1 MKLKSLVLLF
11 FSFCWLGF
19 SQQDVASIDLVDFNN
34 SVIYGSGSGVTVHFN
49 PKGIYKFENGVGD
62 NQFFLELSDA
72 GGIFPATPTIL
83 STVDGFFITTINGI
97 IPANSSGNYRLRV
110 RASKGL
116 LSYDAA
122 NPQIPV
128 YGEVISAE
136 TVLFSITE
144 ASVLAPVVAYSRIT
158 PNSNKFDCTVES
170 NFDYDPTFG
179 SLTLASG
186 NTSQVLGTA
195 VQRRILISNINPNSE
210 YTIRKIDAINGV
222 IENVESFTQTSPLY
236 YVIPD
241 DIGIGTYNY
250 EIQELDNDSGL
261 SSTYTVVLI
270 LHRSTTTLGN
280 NSSENVCVETDV
292 IFNIDITNSGIGEN
306 YRGSYYEFDFGDGSD
321 IEIFTHAEILANP
334 ELIHY
339 YQDVSCN
346 FDPNYFELKKRMYN
360 KYNSDE
366 NESCMYQPIG
376 NGVTKL
382 VNTSKSPDALI
393 SSTDICENQNI
404 VVNNLSTLGE
414 YGLGVQNCDDG
425 ANFYWEIMSPS
436 GTLFEVF
443 IEDGEIED
451 PNNWLIDTNSDGL
464 LDIVIPSST
473 VDPGCWGFRLFAVN
487 QDLCNTESVYP
498 PLSEPRFIVN
508 VDAIADADFE
518 FLDENDQIISEICF
532 GQPVTFENAS
542 NVLDYDC
549 QNPNY
554 TWTISPNNGYNF
566 VDPFTENSQSPDVIF
581 DVPGVYDITLT
592 VSNICGESYK
602 TKSITILG
610 DPTVDFTNPSLAVCE
625 NINEFNSNGY
635 TLDFSNPSIA
645 PTYSSTPY
653 QPTSFTWTVTGG
665 DEGIDY
671 TFDSIFGQNTIFPI
685 IYFSSFGEY
694 VISVQVNGNC
704 SGSNNANFSFVYDQ
718 TPIIENNDLLQELCS
733 GDQTQEVVY
742 ISDMPLATY
751 SYTITAD
758 AEISGYEGIDFSN
771 GIPVMTLINS
781 PPSNVTN
788 SLIITVTPTVDNC
801 TGNPIDFIF
810 TVNPT
815 PVIPNQT
822 TAICSEETFVIN
834 PTNAPPTTIVPSGTT
849 YVWTVA
855 DNINVTGEA
864 SETSS
869 QTAISQQLI
878 NTTNTV
884 QTVIYTVIPTSG
896 ADGLCEGD
904 PFTVTVDVNP
914 KPSIEDITPPAICSG
929 NSFSE
934 TPTNGGGVSGADI
947 VPSGTTY
954 TWTVVD
960 SSGQITGDSDQ
971 SIDQTSISQTL
982 TNISNIPQTVVYT
995 VVPTSGAQGNC
1006 EGDPFT
1012 ITVVVNPEPTMDNVL
1027 NQTICGGSTF
1037 VTPTYNSNVSGVTY
1051 SWELTS
1057 TNIPAEISGY
1067 PSPNGTGELIGSVI
1081 QNSGDTSFTL
1091 TYNLSVFYDGCLGN
1105 TFPFSVTVDPAP
1117 TVIFDISNQGFCNG
1131 DASIPVNLS
1140 SPTDNVNISWSI
1152 DPTLYPDV
1160 SGITQTS
1167 GTTEIPSFTLSNTS
1181 NPPTPINLVFATQAQ
1196 TGSTA
1201 GCNGEVV
1208 EYIITVNPPAQ
1219 VNQPD
1224 DQVVCNGASTDIIN
1238 FTSINLGN
1246 IGGSQTTPSGV
1257 DTIFLTFN
1265 QGYLGTVGSNTN
1277 QSNNILTFETLG
1289 ILNVSFTQEDTD
1301 GNGLFDLDQGNDI
1314 SGSVT
1319 INFTDGSSE
1328 TFGAIINFRENLQN
1342 NQLEVI
1348 GFVFDNLVNYS
1359 FNYGN
1364 NQTYTIAGGTTPNVS
1379 TLMGLAVYD
1388 ASVQFIDNE
1397 DRTSNAAS
1405 AQTLDDLNNYLI
1417 SVSEFS
1423 GTSSYTWVNDTPS
1436 IGLAASGN
1444 GPIDSFIAENLL
1456 NDPVV
1461 ATITV
1466 TPYFESAGVS
1476 CPGTPVDFTITVNP
1490 EPVVVDQTLEVCSDE
1505 ALGYT

>member
-1 MKLKSLVLLF
+1 MVYTVVPTSGAQGNCEGDPFTITVVVNPEPVIPNQTTAICSEETF
-11 FSFCWLGF
+11 VINPTNAPPNTIVPSGTTYVWTVADNANVTGEASESSPQTAI
-19 SQQDVASIDLVDFNN
+19 SQQLINTTNTVQTVIYTVIPTSGADGLCEGDPFTVTVDVNPKPSIEDITPPAICSGNSFSETPTNGGGVSGADIVPSGTTYTWTVVDSSGQITGDSDQSIDQT
-34 SVIYGSGSGVTVHFN
+34 S
-49 PKGIYKFENGVGD
+49 
-62 NQFFLELSDA
+62 
-72 GGIFPATPTIL
+72 
-83 STVDGFFITTINGI
+83 
-97 IPANSSGNYRLRV
+97 
-110 RASKGL
+110 
-116 LSYDAA
+116 
-122 NPQIPV
+122 
-128 YGEVISAE
+128 ISQ
-136 TVLFSITE
+136 T
-144 ASVLAPVVAYSRIT
+144 
-158 PNSNKFDCTVES
+158 
-170 NFDYDPTFG
+170 
-179 SLTLASG
+179 LT
-186 NTSQVLGTA
+186 N
-195 VQRRILISNINPNSE
+195 ISNIP
-210 YTIRKIDAINGV
+210 
-222 IENVESFTQTSPLY
+222 QT
-236 YVIPD
+236 VV
-241 DIGIGTYNY
+241 
-250 EIQELDNDSGL
+250 
-261 SSTYTVVLI
+261 YTVVPT
-270 LHRSTTTLGN
+270 SGAQGN
-280 NSSENVCVETDV
+280 
-292 IFNIDITNSGIGEN
+292 
-306 YRGSYYEFDFGDGSD
+306 
-321 IEIFTHAEILANP
+321 
-334 ELIHY
+334 
-339 YQDVSCN
+339 
-346 FDPNYFELKKRMYN
+346 
-360 KYNSDE
+360 
-366 NESCMYQPIG
+366 
-376 NGVTKL
+376 
-382 VNTSKSPDALI
+382 
-393 SSTDICENQNI
+393 CE
-404 VVNNLSTLGE
+404 G
-414 YGLGVQNCDDG
+414 
-425 ANFYWEIMSPS
+425 
-436 GTLFEVF
+436 
-443 IEDGEIED
+443 
-451 PNNWLIDTNSDGL
+451 
-464 LDIVIPSST
+464 
-473 VDPGCWGFRLFAVN
+473 
-487 QDLCNTESVYP
+487 
-498 PLSEPRFIVN
+498 
-508 VDAIADADFE
+508 
-518 FLDENDQIISEICF
+518 
-532 GQPVTFENAS
+532 
-542 NVLDYDC
+542 
-549 QNPNY
+549 
-554 TWTISPNNGYNF
+554 
-566 VDPFTENSQSPDVIF
+566 DPFT
-581 DVPGVYDITLT
+581 
-592 VSNICGESYK
+592 
-602 TKSITILG
+602 
-610 DPTVDFTNPSLAVCE
+610 
-625 NINEFNSNGY
+625 
-635 TLDFSNPSIA
+635 
-645 PTYSSTPY
+645 
-653 QPTSFTWTVTGG
+653 
-665 DEGIDY
+665 
-671 TFDSIFGQNTIFPI
+671 
-685 IYFSSFGEY
+685 
-694 VISVQVNGNC
+694 
-704 SGSNNANFSFVYDQ
+704 
-718 TPIIENNDLLQELCS
+718 
-733 GDQTQEVVY
+733 
-742 ISDMPLATY
+742 
-751 SYTITAD
+751 
-758 AEISGYEGIDFSN
+758 
-771 GIPVMTLINS
+771 
-781 PPSNVTN
+781 
-788 SLIITVTPTVDNC
+788 ITVV
-801 TGNPIDFIF
+801 
-810 TVNPT
+810 VNPT

-834 PTNAPPTTIVPSGTT
+834 PTNAPPNTIVPSGTT

-855 DNINVTGEA
+855 DNANVTGEA
-864 SETSS
+864 SESS
-869 QTAISQQLI
+869 PQTAISQQLI

-1012 ITVVVNPEPTMDNVL
+1012 ITVVVNPEPMMDNVL
-1027 NQTICGGSTF
+1027 NQTICGGTAF
-1037 VTPTYNSNVSGVTY
+1037 ATPIYNSDVSGVTY

-1091 TYNLSVFYDGCLGN
+1091 TYNLSVFYDGCVGN
-1105 TFPFSVTVDPAP
+1105 TVPFSVTVDPAP
-1117 TVIFDISNQGFCNG
+1117 TVIFDISNQGVCNG

-1140 SPTDNVNISWSI
+1140 SPTNNVNISWSI

-1167 GTTEIPSFTLSNTS
+1167 GTTEIPSFTLTNTS
-1181 NPPTPINLVFATQAQ
+1181 NPPTPINLVFTTQAQ

-1219 VNQPD
+1219 VNQPN
-1224 DQVVCNGASTDIIN
+1224 DQVVCNGASTEIIN

-1265 QGYLGTVGSNTN
+1265 QGYLGTVGSNSN

-1289 ILNVSFTQEDTD
+1289 ILNVSFTQEDTN

-1328 TFGAIINFRENLQN
+1328 TFGAIINFRENIQN
-1342 NQLEVI
+1342 NELEVI
-1348 GFVFDNLVNYS
+1348 GFVFDDLVNYS

-1405 AQTLDDLNNYLI
+1405 AQTLDDLNSYLI

-1423 GTSSYTWVNDTPS
+1423 GTSSYSWVNDTSS

-1476 CPGTPVDFTITVNP
+1476 CQGTTVDFTITVNP
-1490 EPVVVDQTLEVCSDE
+1490 TPEITNPESSQTICSDGNTSVVTWQSSITNGEPTTFVWNFVSANAGLTGHLTCSGSGDLPLMTINNTGNDIEEVVYEVIPTAYGCEGTPFIYTIYVNNDVEIANSETNQTLCS
-1505 ALGYT
+1505 AGWIII